1 MHKILFVL
9 LISFITIG
17 FVFFSKN
24 NTTEISSI
32 SLIKKIPNITFEN
45 LDSSPFLLNEKIN
58 SSKIIILH
66 FWATWCGPCEV
77 ELPDLLKF
85 YENSSLKNE
94 LELIIVAVNDDKNKV
109 KKFLKTIPIINS
121 KVSIVFD
128 NGNIH
133 QDHFGTFKL
142 PETFLFDQNG
152 QFLQKFQGP
161 QNWQDSI
168 LLNQINSTK
177 NIKIPTH

>member
-1 MHKILFVL
+1 MHKILFLL
-9 LISFITIG
+9 LISFITIS
-17 FVFFSKN
+17 FIFYSKN
-24 NTTEISSI
+24 DSSEFTSI
-32 SLIKKIPNITFEN
+32 NLIKKLPNVNFEN
-45 LDSSPFLLNEKIN
+45 YDLSPFLLSEKIN
-58 SSKIIILH
+58 SSKIIIVH

-77 ELPDLLKF
+77 ELPELLKF
-85 YENSSLKNE
+85 YENSNLKNE

-121 KVSIVFD
+121 KISIVFD
-128 NGNIH
+128 SANIH

-168 LLNQINSTK
+168 LLNHVNNKK